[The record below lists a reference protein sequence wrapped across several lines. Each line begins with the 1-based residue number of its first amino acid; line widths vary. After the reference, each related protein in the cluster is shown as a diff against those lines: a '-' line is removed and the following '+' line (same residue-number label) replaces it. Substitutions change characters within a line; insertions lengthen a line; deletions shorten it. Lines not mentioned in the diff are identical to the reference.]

1 MAAAPPKRR
10 IRAARKPTKK
20 AAKPAAKRARAPVR
34 SLRWAAQFGYLDE
47 VERFLARG
55 AHPDGDGDESTPLEM
70 ACFHRKVPVVR
81 ALLAAGAS
89 PRKGGPLRYAVTSG
103 SKRTA
108 ELVRML
114 LDAGADPNEPGYRDG
129 ETVADLCGR
138 GLEDVRAML
147 LAARQP

>member
-1 MAAAPPKRR
+1 VS
-10 IRAARKPTKK
+10 T
-20 AAKPAAKRARAPVR
+20 
-34 SLRWAAQFGYLDE
+34 LRWAAQFGYLDE
-47 VERFLARG
+47 VERFLAAG
-55 AHPDGDGDESTPLEM
+55 ANPDGDSEDDSTPLEM

-89 PRKGGPLRYAVTSG
+89 ARKGAPLRYAVKSG

-114 LDAGADPNEPGYRDG
+114 LDAGADPDTPGYRPG

-138 GLEDVRAML
+138 GLEDVRSML
-147 LAARQP
+147 VAARRASP